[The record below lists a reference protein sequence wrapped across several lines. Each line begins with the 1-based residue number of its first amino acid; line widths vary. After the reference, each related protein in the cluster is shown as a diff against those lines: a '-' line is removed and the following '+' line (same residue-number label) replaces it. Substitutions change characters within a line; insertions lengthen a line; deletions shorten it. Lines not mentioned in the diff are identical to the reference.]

1 MSVML
6 SLFRRWHL
14 RKLLNQQLGR
24 DRVKWLQE
32 SVAAYQKLDASMR
45 RRLEQIAAVML
56 ARCHWEGCEG
66 LVLRD
71 EMRTRI
77 AGHAAVMLLGAKDY
91 YFDSVSVILLFPGII
106 RRRDQSRQSP
116 TVGEAWSNGG
126 IVLSLPEVERIG
138 VDENGHNVVIHE
150 FAHHLDG
157 RDGEMGGSIPFS
169 STADQ
174 AAWAR
179 VAAMEYE
186 QLLKD
191 VSHRR
196 ATVFDPYGATN
207 EAEFFA
213 VASEAFFEQP
223 HQTRHHHEELFDLM
237 AKFYQIDP
245 RAWSE
250 R

>member
-1 MSVML
+1 ML
-6 SLFRRWHL
+6 PIFRRWHIH
-14 RKLLNQQLGR
+14 RITNQPLGR
-24 DRVKWLQE
+24 DQVKWL
-32 SVAAYQKLDASMR
+32 STHVAAYRKLDATMQ
-45 RRLEQIAAVML
+45 RRLEQIVAVML

-66 LVLRD
+66 LELSD

-77 AGHAAVMLLGAKDY
+77 AGHAAVMLLGANDY
-91 YFDSVSVILLFPGII
+91 YFDSVAVILVFPGII
-106 RRRDQSRQSP
+106 RRRDQSRHSP

-126 IVLSLPEVERIG
+126 VVLSWPEVDRIG
-138 VDENGHNVVIHE
+138 TDGSPHNVVIHE

-157 RDGEMGGSIPFS
+157 RDGEMGGSIPFT

-174 AAWAR
+174 AEWSR

-191 VSHRR
+191 ISNRR
-196 ATVFDPYGATN
+196 ATVLDPYGATN

-223 HQTRHHHEELFDLM
+223 NRMCHNHQELFDLM
-237 AKFYQIDP
+237 TKFYQSDP
-245 RAWSE
+245 RSWNDL
-250 R
+250 

>member
-1 MSVML
+1 ML
-6 SLFRRWHL
+6 SLFRRWHI
-14 RKLLNQQLGR
+14 RRLLNQPLSP
-24 DRVKWLQE
+24 DRAQWLKA
-32 SVAAYQKLDASMR
+32 SIAAHQRLDDPMR
-45 RRLEQIAAVML
+45 RRLEQIVAVML
-56 ARCHWEGCEG
+56 ARCHWEACEG

-91 YFDSVSVILLFPGII
+91 YFDSVSVILVFPGVI

-126 IVLSLPEVERIG
+126 VVLSWAEVERIG
-138 VDENGHNVVIHE
+138 TDGNAHNVVIHE

-174 AAWAR
+174 ADWTR
-179 VAAMEYE
+179 VAAIEYE
-186 QLLKD
+186 QLLED
-191 VSHRR
+191 VQRRR

-207 EAEFFA
+207 QAEFFA

-223 HQTRHHHEELFDLM
+223 NRTRYHHQDLFDLLT
-237 AKFYQIDP
+237 KFYQIDP
-245 RAWSE
+245 RAWNDH
-250 R
+250 

>member
-1 MSVML
+1 MF

-14 RKLLNQQLGR
+14 RRLLNQPLGR
-24 DRVKWLQE
+24 DRAEWLNQY
-32 SVAAYQKLDASMR
+32 VAAHQKLDASMR
-45 RRLEQIAAVML
+45 RRLEQIVAVML
-56 ARCHWEGCEG
+56 ARCNWEGCEG

-77 AGHAAVMLLGAKDY
+77 AGHAAVMLLGAQDY
-91 YFDSVSVILLFPGII
+91 YFDSVSVILVFPGII

-126 IVLSLPEVERIG
+126 IVLSWPEVERIG
-138 VDENGHNVVIHE
+138 IDRNEHNVVIHE

-174 AAWAR
+174 AEWAR

-186 QLLKD
+186 QLSKD
-191 VSHRR
+191 VSRR
-196 ATVFDPYGATN
+196 RTTVLDPYGATN

-223 HQTRHHHEELFDLM
+223 HRTRQHHQELFDLM

-245 RAWSE
+245 RVWNE

>member
-1 MSVML
+1 ML

-14 RKLLNQQLGR
+14 RRLLSQPLPAER
-24 DRVKWLQE
+24 ADCLKKHVSAYSKMSASLQ
-32 SVAAYQKLDASMR
+32 
-45 RRLEQIAAVML
+45 RRLEQIVAVML
-56 ARCHWEGCEG
+56 ARCNWEGCEG

-91 YFDSVSVILLFPGII
+91 YFDSVSVVLVYPGII
-106 RRRDQSRQSP
+106 CRRGEARQGP
-116 TVGEAWSNGG
+116 AVGEAWSNGG
-126 IVLSLPEVERIG
+126 IVLSWPEVERIG
-138 VDENGHNVVIHE
+138 VYENEHNVVVHE

-169 STADQ
+169 SAADQ

-179 VAAMEYE
+179 VSATEYE
-186 QLLKD
+186 QLLED
-191 VSHRR
+191 VSRRR
-196 ATVFDPYGATN
+196 ATVLDPYGATN

-223 HQTRHHHEELFDLM
+223 HTTRTHHQELFDLM
-237 AKFYQIDP
+237 VKFYQIDP
-245 RAWSE
+245 RLWCD